1 MNADDKPLVWLQ
13 GEVRAP
19 PYSRLIMDK
28 KKPERLSAG
37 GWKIGQ
43 AAEFLELTPEEAEL
57 VELKLAL
64 SSTLRARRTDQGWSQ
79 GVLAER
85 IGSSQSRVA
94 KMEASDPTVSMDL
107 LIRGLLATGASK
119 KEIASAIA
127 GTRPR
132 GRTEATAAKES

>member
-1 MNADDKPLVWLQ
+1 
-13 GEVRAP
+13 
-19 PYSRLIMDK
+19 MDK
-28 KKPERLSAG
+28 KKQERLSAG
-37 GWKIGQ
+37 GWNVGQ
-43 AAEFLELTPEEAEL
+43 AAEFLELTPEEAEF

-132 GRTEATAAKES
+132 RANRSESRSNS

>member
-1 MNADDKPLVWLQ
+1 
-13 GEVRAP
+13 
-19 PYSRLIMDK
+19 MDK
-28 KKPERLSAG
+28 KKQERLSAG
-37 GWKIGQ
+37 GWKVGQ
-43 AAEFLELTPEEAEL
+43 TAEFLELTPEEADF

-79 GVLAER
+79 GALAER

-119 KEIASAIA
+119 KEIASAII
-127 GTRPR
+127 GTRPKR
-132 GRTEATAAKES
+132 SGRSKSRSNG